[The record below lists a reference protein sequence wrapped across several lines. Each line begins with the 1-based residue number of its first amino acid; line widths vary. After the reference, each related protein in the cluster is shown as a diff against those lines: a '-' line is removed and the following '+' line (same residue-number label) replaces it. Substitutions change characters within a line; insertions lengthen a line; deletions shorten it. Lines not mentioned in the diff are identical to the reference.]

1 MKQESKFSFYD
12 AIFMN
17 HVHRTKA
24 FKGLG
29 KGRSLEVSREDL
41 MSENVFSPNAM
52 QERRKVQQFGGV
64 VGNCMMLCFSYF
76 CFICLFFVGKFGGLR
91 VEISWESRCNKYTDC
106 DFSLNLK

>member
-64 VGNCMMLCFSYF
+64 VGSSTMD
-76 CFICLFFVGKFGGLR
+76 CLFLLHLSFLCWQKL
-91 VEISWESRCNKYTDC
+91 
-106 DFSLNLK
+106 

>member
-41 MSENVFSPNAM
+41 MSENVFSLYAV
-52 QERRKVQQFGGV
+52 QELWKVQQFGGV
-64 VGNCMMLCFSYF
+64 VGNCVMD
-76 CFICLFFVGKFGGLR
+76 CLFLLPLSFLFWQKLR
-91 VEISWESRCNKYTDC
+91 RG
-106 DFSLNLK
+106 

>member
-41 MSENVFSPNAM
+41 MSENVFSPYAVLK
-52 QERRKVQQFGGV
+52 RWKVPQFGGV
-64 VGNCMMLCFSYF
+64 VGNIVYF
-76 CFICLFFVGKFGGLR
+76 CFICLFYVGKNCEGATGIR
-91 VEISWESRCNKYTDC
+91 GSTGPSV
-106 DFSLNLK
+106 

>member
-29 KGRSLEVSREDL
+29 KRRSLEVSREDL
-41 MSENVFSPNAM
+41 MSENVFSLYAV
-52 QERRKVQQFGGV
+52 QERWKVQQFGGV
-64 VGNCMMLCFSYF
+64 VGNSIMD
-76 CFICLFFVGKFGGLR
+76 CLFLLHLSFLCWQKLRGG
-91 VEISWESRCNKYTDC
+91 
-106 DFSLNLK
+106 